1 MPENEY
7 VVSKRAQRRAVGRYG
22 VVSEISGNDLREPF
36 PGFRNWPVHSM
47 SQCLLDFPERRA
59 HAVAARL
66 PPDPEV
72 TPLGFIENE
81 HEAQELEG
89 FRFGT
94 SAPLAVLR
102 RKATELNQAGLLRMK
117 RQRELPQ
124 PVAHRVPEAASVVL
138 MLEAHDCV
146 IGVSDH
152 DHVARGLAP
161 SPAFGPEIEDV
172 MKINVREQWR
182 NHRTLPRPLFLNRH
196 YPVFKNARSQPFL
209 DEPDDALVA
218 DPVLQEADN
227 PLLGNLRE
235 ERPDVGVEDEV
246 HLPAADSDDHCIQ
259 RIVLAALRPKS
270 VREPEKIF
278 LVDHAQHRRHRS
290 LDDLVFERGDRE
302 RALAAVFLRNVAP
315 PGR

>member
-72 TPLGFIENE
+72 APSGFIANE

-124 PVAHRVPEAASVVL
+124 PAAHPLPEAPSIAHN
-138 MLEAHDCV
+138 LEPHHCL
-146 IGVSDH
+146 IRISDH
-152 DHVARGLAP
+152 DHAARAP
-161 SPAFGPEIEDV
+161 PPPPAFGPEIE
-172 MKINVREQWR
+172 
-182 NHRTLPRPLFLNRH
+182 
-196 YPVFKNARSQPFL
+196 
-209 DEPDDALVA
+209 
-218 DPVLQEADN
+218 
-227 PLLGNLRE
+227 
-235 ERPDVGVEDEV
+235 
-246 HLPAADSDDHCIQ
+246 
-259 RIVLAALRPKS
+259 
-270 VREPEKIF
+270 
-278 LVDHAQHRRHRS
+278 
-290 LDDLVFERGDRE
+290 
-302 RALAAVFLRNVAP
+302 
-315 PGR
+315 